1 MNTNNTTANGTVFS
15 QASDALKKK
24 PQVSP
29 GQSGS
34 SSFAAEKEVGKQING
49 EFLQTVSTEIE
60 MPKEVEQTG
69 VTMLHDTIELPPDVK
84 KLGVSAAGS
93 AMPVAATTTLPP
105 VVLPISDD
113 QVVAGLHQQV
123 TNALRWLSEWCIM
136 RLKKAHVAL
145 KIVHG
150 NITRI
155 KI

>member
-1 MNTNNTTANGTVFS
+1 MNTNNTTTNATVFS
-15 QASDALKKK
+15 QTSDVLKKK

-34 SSFAAEKEVGKQING
+34 SSFTVEKETGKQASG
-49 EFLQTVSTEIE
+49 EILQAVSAEIE

-93 AMPVAATTTLPP
+93 TMPVATTTTLPP
-105 VVLPISDD
+105 VALPISDD
-113 QVVAGLHQQV
+113 QVVTGLHQHV

-150 NITRI
+150 
-155 KI
+155 KIIRVKI